1 MIFWH
6 LSRFGCLLD
15 SFSVQLIT
23 HQSCNNALERYWQEF
38 KRHGTM
44 DRILR
49 RFDELIERV
58 SGYGLFGASPSP
70 SVMDASALHARD
82 HNSIRF
88 IVSLVM
94 RSSHR
99 AFSLLLLTMNLTVE

>member
-1 MIFWH
+1 MNDLLAFITFWLPFGLIF
-6 LSRFGCLLD
+6 GATD
-15 SFSVQLIT
+15 
-23 HQSCNNALERYWQEF
+23 QSCNNALERYWQEF

-88 IVSLVM
+88 IVSLVIITP
-94 RSSHR
+94 

>member
-1 MIFWH
+1 LNDLLAFLTFWLPFGLIF
-6 LSRFGCLLD
+6 GVD
-15 SFSVQLIT
+15 MPT
-23 HQSCNNALERYWQEF
+23 DQSCNNALERYWQEF

-88 IVSLVM
+88 VVSLVM
-94 RSSHR
+94 RSHR
-99 AFSLLLLTMNLTVE
+99 PFRYFC